1 MKKKLTLPITLVL
14 LLLCGCGGELNS
26 QMRFLLDTVVK
37 VDADC
42 DDRTLNGAF
51 ALCEELGALL
61 SRTDEESDV
70 YRINSTDGFVR
81 VSPHTLRVVE
91 RGLYYGGLSGGKFD
105 ITMGSV
111 TPLWDFK
118 NGTVPSKDEI
128 SAALRSVDYGSVE
141 IKGDEISAHGKKL
154 DLGGIAKGY
163 IADRLTEYFKE
174 NGTDDAVINL
184 GGNVAVIGKK
194 TVGIQKPFSDT
205 VLLTAEIEDISA
217 VTSGIYQRYTEKDG
231 KLYHHVLDP
240 DTGYGVENELASVT
254 VFGESST
261 DCDALSTVCLLLG
274 TEDGK
279 KLIEEKTDAEAVFIG
294 RGGEITLTSGLYR
307 EGDKIIFK

>member
-1 MKKKLTLPITLVL
+1 MKKTLTLPITLVL

-26 QMRFLLDTVVK
+26 QTRFLLDTVVK
-37 VDADC
+37 VEADC

-61 SRTDEESDV
+61 SRTDEKSDV
-70 YRINSTDGFVR
+70 YRINSEDGFVK
-81 VSPHTLRVVE
+81 VSEHTKRMVE

-111 TPLWDFK
+111 TPLWDFN
-118 NGTVPSKDEI
+118 NGVVPSKDEI
-128 SAALRSVDYGSVE
+128 SAALRNVDYGSVE
-141 IKGDEISAHGKKL
+141 IKGDEISAHGGKL

-163 IADRLTEYFKE
+163 IADRLTEYFTE
-174 NGTDDAVINL
+174 NGVDDAVISL

-194 TVGIQKPFSDT
+194 TVGIQKPFEDT
-205 VLLTAEIEDISA
+205 VLLTAEIGNMSA
-217 VTSGIYQRYTEKDG
+217 VTSGIYRRYTEKDG
-231 KLYHHVLDP
+231 RLYHHVLDP
-240 DTGYGVENELASVT
+240 ATGYGVENGLAAVT
-254 VFGESST
+254 VFGESSA

-274 TEDGK
+274 LEDGK
-279 KLIEEKTDAEAVFIG
+279 KLIEEKTGAEAVFIG
-294 RGGEITLTSGLYR
+294 RGGEITLTAGLYR